1 MSPLNDKAIVDPSWS
16 NLSLTGFFVS
26 LANSL
31 RKKITAF
38 RANRAFRRAEAE
50 LMALDDRMLRDIGLY
65 RGEIASV
72 LIEGPRDRRASARQL
87 RAQRQIRA
95 S

>member
-1 MSPLNDKAIVDPSWS
+1 MSHLNHKSIVDPFWS
-16 NLSLTGFFVS
+16 NLSPTRFYAT

-31 RKKITAF
+31 RKKVAAF

-50 LMALDDRMLRDIGLY
+50 LMALDDRMLKDIGLY

-72 LIEGPRDRRASARQL
+72 LIEGPRDRRASAREL